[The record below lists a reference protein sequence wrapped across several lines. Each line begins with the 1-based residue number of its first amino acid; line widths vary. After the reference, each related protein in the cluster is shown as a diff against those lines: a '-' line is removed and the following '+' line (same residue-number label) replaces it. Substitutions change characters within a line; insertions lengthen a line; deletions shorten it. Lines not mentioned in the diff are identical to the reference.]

1 LNRNSTQLK
10 IVTLKYLMVGIRMS
24 YADGDVQWM
33 RAGRGVIH
41 EEMWDL
47 RESDWAHKKIEIF
60 QLWVNLPSKKK
71 SLPPSLHV
79 LKNNDI
85 PNIDCG
91 NGVSV
96 KVICGSLVDAEST
109 VKNTDSLPGQGSV
122 SLPDSVTD
130 GPGSVISESPVSILH
145 LSMQLPSSSTIINTE
160 AGCTTIVY
168 VRRGSMILED
178 GEKVEI
184 RPGDCVIFRP
194 PDSSSARSS
203 TSPNSISRTSSGSS
217 SSSSSS
223 SSNSALQSVTLTAG
237 VAGLDA
243 LVLTGK
249 PLNERVIF
257 QGPLVLADEDSFR
270 RSAEGFNR

>member
-1 LNRNSTQLK
+1 
-10 IVTLKYLMVGIRMS
+10 MS

-47 RESDWAHKKIEIF
+47 RESDWIHKKIEIF

-91 NGVSV
+91 NGISV
-96 KVICGSLVDAEST
+96 KVICGSLVDAEPS
-109 VKNTDSLPGQGSV
+109 VKNTDSSAGPGSV
-122 SLPDSVTD
+122 KIPDNVTD

-145 LSMQLPSSSTIINTE
+145 LSMQGPSSSTIINTE
-160 AGCTTIVY
+160 AGCTTTVY
-168 VRRGSMILED
+168 VRKGSMILD
-178 GEKVEI
+178 NGEKVEI

-194 PDSSSARSS
+194 PDSSSVRSM
-203 TSPNSISRTSSGSS
+203 TSPNSISSSSSGSGGS
-217 SSSSSS
+217 GGSGGIG
-223 SSNSALQSVTLTAG
+223 SAQQSVTLTAG

-270 RSAEGFNR
+270 KSAEGFNRYDIYGT

>member
-1 LNRNSTQLK
+1 
-10 IVTLKYLMVGIRMS
+10 MS

-47 RESDWAHKKIEIF
+47 RKSDWAHKKIEIF
-60 QLWVNLPSKKK
+60 QLWVNLPSKSK
-71 SLPPSLHV
+71 SLPPSLQV

-85 PNIDCG
+85 PNVNCG

-96 KVICGSLVDAEST
+96 KVICGSLVDATSSNEI
-109 VKNTDSLPGQGSV
+109 KDSSSV
-122 SLPDSVTD
+122 PSSFISPDTETD
-130 GPGSVISESPVSILH
+130 GPGSIMSESPVSILH
-145 LSMQLPSSSTIINTE
+145 LSMGSPSSSTIINTE
-160 AGCTTIVY
+160 EGCTTTVY
-168 VRRGSMILED
+168 VRRGSMILD
-178 GEKVEI
+178 NGEKVEI

-194 PDSSSARSS
+194 PPVSSQVRVSSSDSRSKAYQ
-203 TSPNSISRTSSGSS
+203 SI
-217 SSSSSS
+217 
-223 SSNSALQSVTLTAG
+223 TLTTG
-237 VAGLDA
+237 VTGLDA

-270 RSAEGFNR
+270 KSAEGFNR

>member
-1 LNRNSTQLK
+1 
-10 IVTLKYLMVGIRMS
+10 MS

-91 NGVSV
+91 NGISV
-96 KVICGSLVDAEST
+96 KVICGSLLDAESSL
-109 VKNTDSLPGQGSV
+109 KKTDPVGDSGSV
-122 SLPDSVTD
+122 QISDSVTD

-145 LSMQLPSSSTIINTE
+145 LSMQGPSSSTIINTE
-160 AGCTTIVY
+160 AGCTTTVY
-168 VRRGSMILED
+168 VRRGSMILD
-178 GEKVEI
+178 NGEKVEI

-194 PDSSSARSS
+194 PDSSSVRRMTSS
-203 TSPNSISRTSSGSS
+203 NSINSS
-217 SSSSSS
+217 SSSGG
-223 SSNSALQSVTLTAG
+223 SAQQSVTLTAG

-270 RSAEGFNR
+270 RSAEGFNRYNIYNTCHEIIVMT

>member
-1 LNRNSTQLK
+1 
-10 IVTLKYLMVGIRMS
+10 MS

-60 QLWVNLPSKKK
+60 QLWVNLPSKSK
-71 SLPPSLHV
+71 SLPPSLLV

-85 PNIDCG
+85 PNINCG
-91 NGVSV
+91 DGVSV
-96 KVICGSLVDAEST
+96 KVICGSLVDAATSSNDIKDST
-109 VKNTDSLPGQGSV
+109 KVPGSLM
-122 SLPDSVTD
+122 SLDSVTD
-130 GPGSVISESPVSILH
+130 GPGSIISESPVSILH
-145 LSMQLPSSSTIINTE
+145 LAMESPSSSTIINTE
-160 AGCTTIVY
+160 EGCTTTVY
-168 VRRGSMILED
+168 VRRGSMILD
-178 GEKVEI
+178 NGEKVEI

-194 PDSSSARSS
+194 PPVSNRVSVSSSDSRSS
-203 TSPNSISRTSSGSS
+203 KAHQSI
-217 SSSSSS
+217 
-223 SSNSALQSVTLTAG
+223 TLTTG
-237 VAGLDA
+237 VTGLDA

-270 RSAEGFNR
+270 KSAEGFNR